1 MALIHSP
8 NIVTNGLLLYLD
20 APNPKSTTGT
30 TWTDI
35 SGNNIPVTLQGGAET
50 SSNVTN
56 KSTYLNFDPST
67 YNADNSFYR
76 ITDSRVANLTTN
88 VTLETCVYI
97 HNVKP
102 NDVNSNFRPVSPRL
116 GGVVAPYGFGIIP
129 NRNGRLGGI
138 TQEINTGPSF
148 TWNTSEDFNVP
159 TSIIDFNKWIYVTQV
174 QDDTAKTLRTY
185 VNGVLRTS
193 LTYIGAPNIQ
203 GGFGGLDIGRGYFV
217 TNQSFPGRIAFVRL
231 YNRPLTAAEVTQNYN
246 ATQER
251 FSREGLVIDSSL
263 KLWIDADNK
272 QSYQGTGTSIFDLS
286 GNNRTQNLSN
296 RLAYTVLSGGIKC
309 WNCSDTHQINAAAI
323 SYALP
328 ATGYTYTIWARLK
341 SSTSGF
347 RTLIRTDLGLHP
359 LLIDNANYNLGM
371 WDGGQFRSTGYNV
384 SALANTWVQWSI
396 TGTSSGQKYYING
409 VQVGSTTQTSVGGQ
423 LIAIG
428 NWSGGQGF
436 GHVAQVQAYERE
448 LGPHEILQNYNA
460 LKERFEPVVPVVD
473 TSLKVLLDAG
483 TSASYPGTGST
494 WTDLSG
500 NGNNVTL
507 FNSPTYSN
515 LTTGVLTL
523 NGTNQYAEGSVN
535 FASSNQ
541 FTVSMWVMNTARAV
555 SAGNDDGQIFS
566 LGNEKLLFYTSE
578 SAGSTP
584 WVFSVFSPTIFNNI
598 ARYST
603 TVMQLNTWYNLVGV
617 YTGTSFEMFV
627 NGQSI
632 LSTSANISNVSLTT
646 ETYQI
651 GRRINNGNTNFA
663 GNVSNLNIYNRA
675 LTSAEVRQNYNALRE
690 RFVPPPVIDSSLKLW
705 LDASNPA
712 SYPGT
717 GNTWTDLS
725 GNGNNA
731 TLVVA
736 PTYSST
742 GHFTFNG
749 STQYASIP
757 SSASLTTTT
766 PTIIIACTVAASGV
780 GTVMSKGAFG
790 QYWNYGLDDV
800 GATTFKLRNN
810 GGDAVSATYGTI
822 SGMNVF
828 AGVWNGTN
836 MSFYLNGN
844 FIGQSNQFYSPIA
857 NNTGLLTIGCGLLQT
872 TPTEFYAGNIAMIQ
886 VYNRALN
893 AEEIN
898 QNYNSLR
905 GRYGL

>member
-88 VTLETCVYI
+88 LTLETCVYI
-97 HNVKP
+97 HGYKSNDP
-102 NDVNSNFRPVSPRL
+102 NANFRPVSPRL
-116 GGVVAPYGFGIIP
+116 AGVVAPYGFSIMP

-138 TQEINTGPSF
+138 SQEINTGPSF
-148 TWNTSEDFNVP
+148 TWNVSEDIVVP
-159 TSIIDFNKWIYVTQV
+159 TSIIDYNKWIYVTQV
-174 QDDTAKTLRTY
+174 QNDTDKTFRTY
-185 VNGVLRTS
+185 VNGQLRTS
-193 LTYIGAPNIQ
+193 LTYTGSPNIQ
-203 GGFGGLDIGRGYFV
+203 GGFGGLDIGRGYYI
-217 TNQSFPGRIAFVRL
+217 TTQSFPGRIAFVRL
-231 YNRPLTAAEVTQNYN
+231 YNRPLTAAEVTQNYK

-263 KLWIDADNK
+263 KLWIDADNN
-272 QSYQGTGTSIFDLS
+272 QSYPGTGTSIFDLS
-286 GNNRTQNLSN
+286 GNNRQQNLTSSK
-296 RLAYTVLSGGIKC
+296 AFTVLSGGIKC
-309 WNCSDTHQINAAAI
+309 WNCSDTHQISEAFAAPV
-323 SYALP
+323 LP
-328 ATGYTYTIWARLK
+328 TTGFTYTIWARLK
-341 SSTSGF
+341 SSTAAF
-347 RTLIRTDLGLHP
+347 RTLLRSATAYHA
-359 LLIDNANYNLGM
+359 LLIEIGSNNLGM
-371 WDGGQFRSTGYNV
+371 WDGSQFRSTGYNV
-384 SALANTWVQWSI
+384 SALANTWVQWSL
-396 TGTSSGQKYYING
+396 TGNASGQKYYING
-409 VQVGSTTQTSVGGQ
+409 VQVGSTTQTSVGVSP
-423 LIAIG
+423 IAIG
-428 NWSGGQGF
+428 SWSQVQPF
-436 GHVAQVQAYERE
+436 GHIAQVQMYERE

-473 TSLKVLLDAG
+473 TSLKLLLDAG

-523 NGTNQYAEGSVN
+523 NGTNQYAQGSVN

-541 FTVSMWVMNTARAV
+541 FTVSMWVMNTAREV
-555 SAGNDDGQIFS
+555 DDGQIFS
-566 LGNEKLLFYTSE
+566 LGDEKLLFYTARTG
-578 SAGSTP
+578 SATP

-651 GRRINNGNTNFA
+651 GRRINTGLTRFPSNL
-663 GNVSNLNIYNRA
+663 SNLNIYNRA
-675 LTSAEVRQNYNALRE
+675 LTAAEVRQNYNALRE

-742 GHFTFNG
+742 GHFTFDG

-766 PTIIIACTVAASGV
+766 PTIIIACTVAASG
-780 GTVMSKGAFG
+780 TPMAKGQYG
-790 QYWNYGLDDV
+790 SYWNYGLT
-800 GATTFKLRNN
+800 GPSATNFKLRNN

-844 FIGQSNQFYSPIA
+844 FIGQSTQFYTPVA
-857 NNTGLLTIGCGLLQT
+857 TNAGFLTIGCALAAGAV
-872 TPTEFYAGNIAMIQ
+872 PTEFYAGNIAMIQ